1 MAESPSTRELVDRAR
16 KDDRAAF
23 DRLAVAHEDR
33 LRRFIASWGK
43 LHIGPGI
50 DADEVRQE
58 TFARAY
64 ESIAR
69 FQWEGGSSFFGW
81 LCGIAKHALLN
92 AAEKSRRRERL
103 ESGAEVP
110 ASGTSPSKALRR
122 EERLE
127 RLQRSIDDLPPDYR
141 RVIQLS
147 RIEGLKLEDVARRLG
162 RSRDSVKHLLARA
175 LESLR
180 AGFGETGSLHLP
192 DRGLH
197 FEGEDHGERCT

>member
-1 MAESPSTRELVDRAR
+1 MAESPSAQELVDRAQR
-16 KDDRAAF
+16 DDRGAF
-23 DRLAVAHEDR
+23 DRLAAANEDR

-58 TFARAY
+58 TFARAF
-64 ESIAR
+64 EAIAR
-69 FQWEGGSSFFGW
+69 FEWQGEASFFQW
-81 LCGIAKHALLN
+81 LCGIAKHVLLK
-92 AAEKSRRRERL
+92 AAEKSQRRERL
-103 ESGAEVP
+103 ETGVEVP
-110 ASGTSPSKALRR
+110 ASGTSPSKARRR

-147 RIEGLKLEDVARRLG
+147 RIEGLKLEEVAKRLG

-175 LESLR
+175 LASLR
-180 AGFGETGSLHLP
+180 AGFGETDSLHLP

-197 FEGEDHGERCT
+197 FEWKDHVER